1 MTMATRI
8 PGALHTVPPTS
19 AFGPE
24 VTEISHHG
32 LSGWPVS
39 TTPWVRSLILAF
51 LKVVGDRLVSTQTG
65 AVTRK
70 GRRLCRRERGWREEG
85 LAYHEVKP
93 PLSF

>member
-1 MTMATRI
+1 M
-8 PGALHTVPPTS
+8 PLPS

-39 TTPWVRSLILAF
+39 GTPWVHSLILAF
-51 LKVVGDRLVSTQTG
+51 LKVMGDRLVSTQTG

-70 GRRLCRRERGWREEG
+70 GRRLCSRERGWGEEG
-85 LAYHEVKP
+85 LAYCEVKP